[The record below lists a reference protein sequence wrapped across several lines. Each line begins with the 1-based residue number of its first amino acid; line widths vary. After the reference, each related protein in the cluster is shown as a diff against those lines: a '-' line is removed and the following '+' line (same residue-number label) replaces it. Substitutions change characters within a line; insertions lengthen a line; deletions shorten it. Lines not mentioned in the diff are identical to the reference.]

1 MDSGKKL
8 CYDAVSLRKRGM
20 RYGKCDQCDHDDLN
34 RAGGRSSDP
43 GDHGLH
49 SSDGR
54 VEDLPEGK
62 IRLFHLSLK

>member
-1 MDSGKKL
+1 
-8 CYDAVSLRKRGM
+8 M

-34 RAGGRSSDP
+34 RAGGRRPDP

-49 SSDGR
+49 SGDDR